1 MTAENMSQSAERTG
15 APLQGQTSPLRR
27 ILVVDDD
34 ICNRQLI
41 TELLIQSGYQA
52 DPAADG
58 AAGWEAL
65 QAKAYDLLITDNY
78 MPKVTGLEMVKLLR
92 GRSATLPV
100 IMATGAIPTGEL
112 QRHPWI
118 KISAFLIKPYSVGHL
133 LRTVKKVLR
142 EADRAAK
149 VPQLLM
155 YHESQYERQQPLAN

>member
-1 MTAENMSQSAERTG
+1 MTAEITSPDVEPSG
-15 APLQGQTSPLRR
+15 APLQGQKSPTRR

-34 ICNRQLI
+34 LCNRQLV
-41 TELLIQSGYQA
+41 TEMLIQSGYEA

-65 QAKAYDLLITDNY
+65 QAKAYDLLITDNF
-78 MPKVTGLEMVKLLR
+78 MPKITGLEMVKLLR

-112 QRHPWI
+112 ERHPWI
-118 KISAFLIKPYSVGHL
+118 KISAFLLKPYGAGQL
-133 LRTVKKVLR
+133 LRTVRKVLR

-155 YHESQYERQQPLAN
+155 YRVS

>member
-1 MTAENMSQSAERTG
+1 MSQAGEQAG
-15 APLQGQTSPLRR
+15 ARLADQTSRIPR

-34 ICNRQLI
+34 ACNRRLI
-41 TELLIQSGYQA
+41 TELLIQSGYEA

-65 QAKAYDLLITDNY
+65 QAKAYDLLITDNF
-78 MPKVTGLEMVKLLR
+78 MPRVTGFEMVKLLR

-100 IMATGAIPTGEL
+100 IMATGAIPAAEL
-112 QRHPWI
+112 QRHPQI
-118 KISAFLIKPYSVGHL
+118 KISAFLLKPYAAGQL

-149 VPQLLM
+149 VPQLLI
-155 YHESQYERQQPLAN
+155 YHESHYETQQTPAR